1 MIQVLIRKGQALP
14 VDVPAPVAAPGSLLV
29 KTVRSC
35 ISAGTESAILA
46 GSGRSLIRKAL
57 EQPAKVATVLR
68 LARTEGIMRTVAEVR
83 GALAMAE
90 PVGYSLAGVVVATGP
105 GVTGFSPGDRVA
117 AAGQGI
123 ANHAEYVDVPVNL
136 AVPLPRE
143 LGFDAAATV
152 TLGAIAMQ
160 GVRRADV
167 RLGEFVLVYGVGVL
181 GQLAAQ
187 MLSAA
192 GARVLAVDLDPA
204 RLELARELGA
214 EAAFLPSEAPAAV
227 RHLTGG
233 HGADVTVF
241 CAATADPR
249 TLSQAF
255 ALTRKKGR
263 LVMVGVYGRELDR
276 EDIYKKEIDFLVSC
290 SYGPGRYD
298 DVYEKRGLD
307 YPYAYVRWTEN
318 RNMSEYLRLA
328 AAGRL
333 RLEPLIQAVFPV
345 AEAEK
350 AFAALTQPSPPLL
363 VLLDYGETVP
373 EGLPD
378 LPPPSRRVEVRS
390 CTRAGEGRI
399 RVGLIGA
406 GGFAVGYHL
415 PNLAAMKDRFALRA
429 VCNRTGSTARNVAE
443 RFGAAYA
450 TSDHREILAD
460 PEVDLVMIC
469 TRHRSHGSLVLESLE
484 AGKHTFVEK
493 PLCTR
498 PEELAAIRAFYEGM
512 AGKAAPVL
520 MAGFNRRFSPY
531 ARRLKELVRER
542 VNPLFLSYTMN
553 VEYLPPDH
561 WLQGEEGGGR
571 IVGEACHALDMFS
584 FLVDAPVR
592 RVAGAGLAPP
602 TGSVLASDN
611 RAVVLEYEDGS
622 MAALHYF
629 SIGSPAMP
637 KERLEVHFDEKTL
650 VLHNFQR
657 LEGFGLNIPVLES
670 ATPDKGLANELSAL
684 ADCLGRKTT
693 HWPIPLESLLET
705 TEITLGLARGTA
717 L

>member
-1 MIQVLIRKGQALP
+1 MIQVLLKKGRALP
-14 VDVPAPVAAPGSLLV
+14 MDVPAPMAAPGSLLV

-35 ISAGTESAILA
+35 ISAGTESAMLV

-57 EQPAKVATVLR
+57 DQPAKVATVLR
-68 LARTEGIMRTVAEVR
+68 LARAEGIMRTVAEVR
-83 GALAMAE
+83 GALNLAQ
-90 PVGYSLAGVVVATGP
+90 PVGYSLAGVVLAVGE

-117 AAGQGI
+117 VAGQGI

-136 AVPLPRE
+136 AVPLPRG
-143 LGFDAAATV
+143 LDFDEAASV

-167 RLGEFVLVYGVGVL
+167 RLGEFALVYGVGVL

-187 MLSAA
+187 MLTAA

-214 EAAFLPSEAPAAV
+214 EAAYLPAEAATAL
-227 RHLTGG
+227 RHATGG

-241 CAATADPR
+241 CAATADP
-249 TLSQAF
+249 TALSQAF

-298 DVYEKRGLD
+298 EAYEKRGLD

-318 RNMSEYLRLA
+318 RNMAEYLRLA
-328 AAGRL
+328 ATGRV
-333 RLEPLIQAVFPV
+333 RLAPLLQAVYPV

-350 AFAALTQPSPPLL
+350 AFAALTGPRAPLM

-373 EGLPD
+373 EGLAD
-378 LPPPSRRVEVRS
+378 LPPPIRRVAVRPPG
-390 CTRAGEGRI
+390 RAVEGRI

-429 VCNRTGSTARNVAE
+429 VCNRTGATARGVAE

-450 TSDHREILAD
+450 TTDYKEILAD
-460 PEVDLVMIC
+460 PEVDLVMLC
-469 TRHRSHGSLVLESLE
+469 TRHHLHGRLVLESLR
-484 AGKHTFVEK
+484 AGKSTFVEK

-498 PEELAAIRAFYEGM
+498 PEQLAAIRAFYEGE

-520 MAGFNRRFSPY
+520 MTGFNRRFSRH
-531 ARRLKELVRER
+531 ARRLKELTTSRS
-542 VNPLFLSYTMN
+542 NPLFLAYTMN

-561 WLQGEEGGGR
+561 WVHGEEGGGR
-571 IVGEACHALDMFS
+571 IIGEACHALDMFS

-592 RVAGAGLAPP
+592 RVSGAGLVPP
-602 TGSVLASDN
+602 AGSVLGSDN
-611 RAVVLEYEDGS
+611 RALVLEYEDGS
-622 MAALHYF
+622 LASLHYF
-629 SIGSPAMP
+629 SVGSAKMP

-650 VLHNFQR
+650 VLHNFER
-657 LEGFGLNIPVLES
+657 LEGFGPGAPIQES
-670 ATPDKGLANELSAL
+670 AVPDKGLAEELSVL
-684 ADCLGRKTT
+684 ADCLSGKTT
-693 HWPIPLESLLET
+693 IWPIPLESMLET
-705 TEITLGLARGTA
+705 TEITLGVASR
-717 L
+717 